1 LVATP
6 ANAARSWRFGLFE
19 VDAQKEELRRGG
31 VPIKIREQP
40 YRILVF
46 LLEKAGEIVT
56 REDLRRVL
64 WPADTFVDFDHSLNT
79 AVMKLREAL
88 GDIADKPLYIETVPK
103 RGYRFIAPVSMATD
117 AACTPQL
124 SSSIGT
130 APQTVSGESRAAEGF
145 WVAVLPFKYTGA
157 SADLKALA
165 EGISD
170 EVITGRTAR
179 ENGTGDT
186 DRPRAFLLSPC
197 RRARINSEIP

>member
-1 LVATP
+1 
-6 ANAARSWRFGLFE
+6 
-19 VDAQKEELRRGG
+19 
-31 VPIKIREQP
+31 
-40 YRILVF
+40 
-46 LLEKAGEIVT
+46 
-56 REDLRRVL
+56 
-64 WPADTFVDFDHSLNT
+64 
-79 AVMKLREAL
+79 MKLREAL

-170 EVITGRTAR
+170 EVITGLARFSYLRVVARGSTAKYLSESGDVRAIGRQLGARYVMEGSTLRHWAWKPAKRSVMIWNLLRTASR
-179 ENGTGDT
+179 
-186 DRPRAFLLSPC
+186 
-197 RRARINSEIP
+197 